1 MVALVR
7 KNMCTFTIEF
17 NHFARYSDLKAAD
30 LNVFNVLFTE
40 TTTIY
45 VNRVSENL
53 LSSTKTEIKTVIQR
67 VRAMLARL
75 GIERTDSIPDLNEL
89 LNLLFTPE
97 FIIQFLEKINQAH
110 DNAADRIDVPQFEAC
125 IRVMWLCHVC
135 RCSSTTLFNFWKSGV
150 NGGCMDKPEGF
161 DKPLWSRF
169 MAGLRHV
176 RNSVDIDDSSWNQG
190 VRFDPE
196 LKELGKSKYF
206 LCCRYYIMMADYRSP
221 SAVYYSPALSACC

>member
-1 MVALVR
+1 
-7 KNMCTFTIEF
+7 
-17 NHFARYSDLKAAD
+17 
-30 LNVFNVLFTE
+30 
-40 TTTIY
+40 
-45 VNRVSENL
+45 
-53 LSSTKTEIKTVIQR
+53 
-67 VRAMLARL
+67 MLARL
-75 GIERTDSIPDLNEL
+75 GIERNDSIPDLNEL
-89 LNLLFTPE
+89 LNFLFTPE

-196 LKELGKSKYF
+196 LKELGKSKY
-206 LCCRYYIMMADYRSP
+206 LPCYRYYIMTQWPITENLRLFVVVLHCHPAADFCYSP
-221 SAVYYSPALSACC
+221 STLYSSSLEDMHQIVLHRKHQDFDR